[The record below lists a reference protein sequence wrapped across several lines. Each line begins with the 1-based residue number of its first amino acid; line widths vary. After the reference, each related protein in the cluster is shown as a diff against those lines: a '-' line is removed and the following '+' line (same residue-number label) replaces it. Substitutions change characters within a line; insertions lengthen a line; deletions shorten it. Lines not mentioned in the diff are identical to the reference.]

1 MRAERQAAFAF
12 GVAGIVGVLSTTAVI
27 QLSRMLF
34 SILRSSYNEAL
45 RGMHQ
50 VAAKINSDSPGGWF
64 WPLKPHALP
73 QAGTY
78 AAIVRLGRQ

>member
-50 VAAKINSDSPGGWF
+50 VAAKINSDSPGVWRTCT
-64 WPLKPHALP
+64 
-73 QAGTY
+73 QATCTST
-78 AAIVRLGRQ
+78 AWHLGSKSKAEQ